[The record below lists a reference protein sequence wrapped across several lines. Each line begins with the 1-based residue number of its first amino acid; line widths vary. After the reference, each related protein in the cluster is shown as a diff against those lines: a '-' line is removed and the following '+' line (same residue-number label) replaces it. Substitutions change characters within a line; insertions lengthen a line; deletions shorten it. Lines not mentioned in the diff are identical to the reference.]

1 MCDAT
6 LANCTGATAAAT
18 GATTPPW
25 CLSLQLK
32 PVMMQQTK
40 NYGCLI
46 VVDITT
52 TTTEE
57 TS

>member
-1 MCDAT
+1 VPTIYAADAI
-6 LANCTGATAAAT
+6 TAATDA
-18 GATTPPW
+18 APPW
-25 CLSLQLK
+25 CSTHQLK
-32 PVMMQQTK
+32 LIMQQTK
-40 NYGCLI
+40 NGCLI